1 MLSLSSAMM
10 AAVEAVS
17 TLCRRELGGGGTIPG
32 ATSATGDN
40 AKPGGGAFGTG
51 LVGNNGGGA
60 SP

>member
-1 MLSLSSAMM
+1 MM